1 MLASIYLRMAGPSP
15 NWKLKPSLFVCQT
28 VNTLLTF
35 EGPYN
40 WNQPPQFVLCSY
52 VSCGLICLQ
61 QWMYLLHSGLPVSDS
76 LLFKIRFLVRLLQFT
91 PVRCFL
97 HYGFHE
103 VPWLYQFLHC
113 SLQVWKY
120 SLISVIDFVKPF
132 SAKLLVVGFAAM
144 GIILVPIMP
153 PPSGTSAELVKLTD
167 SVNSSLYRASKP
179 IKLF

>member
-1 MLASIYLRMAGPSP
+1 MLASIYPRMAGPSP

-28 VNTLLTF
+28 VNTLLTL

-52 VSCGLICLQ
+52 ISCGLICLQ

-120 SLISVIDFVKPF
+120 SFYQFLSLILSNPLVQNCW
-132 SAKLLVVGFAAM
+132 LLALLLW
-144 GIILVPIMP
+144 ILSLCQSCLRPQ
-153 PPSGTSAELVKLTD
+153 ALVQ
-167 SVNSSLYRASKP
+167 N
-179 IKLF
+179 